1 LRSFGADARAYGLM
15 QSLFSLAQLVG
26 GLLCGPLMDV
36 YGARWGMSLAFFS
49 GAVSYGMTAMSTK
62 YVTTSARHRVFC
74 LHHAHPLTADAPCVR
89 LSCLYSMPMLYLS
102 RLPTAFQHAALAAR
116 VSIAAKTRGATQA
129 ALLGYVGLAYT
140 VGAIAGPV
148 IGGAL
153 ATHSLRGVSLLA
165 AALSLLSAASVLV
178 VLPARP
184 RATAAAAAA
193 AAPPPSLG
201 SKLNVREF
209 ARVCTL
215 PGVRPLLAVK
225 GVMSLVLALFHGVFA
240 LAASTHFGLSTAAT
254 GAVLSAMSVVTMFTQ
269 AFLINWAIS
278 RFDVGTLYRVNVAL
292 MAVSFAGLAW
302 ARTITAVALWVVPL
316 TMASSILFTANTV
329 RLLCACMRMPHRNT
343 ATP

>member
-1 LRSFGADARAYGLM
+1 
-15 QSLFSLAQLVG
+15 
-26 GLLCGPLMDV
+26 
-36 YGARWGMSLAFFS
+36 
-49 GAVSYGMTAMSTK
+49 
-62 YVTTSARHRVFC
+62 
-74 LHHAHPLTADAPCVR
+74 
-89 LSCLYSMPMLYLS
+89 MPMLYFS

-129 ALLGYVGLAYT
+129 TLLGYIGLAYT

-165 AALSLLSAASVLV
+165 AALSLLSAASVLA
-178 VLPARP
+178 VLPAKP
-184 RATAAAAAA
+184 RVAAAAA

-278 RFDVGTLYRVNVAL
+278 RFDIGTLYRVNVAL

-302 ARTITAVALWVVPL
+302 ARTITAVALWVVPM
-316 TMASSILFTANTV
+316 TISSSILFTANTV
-329 RLLCACMRMPHRNT
+329 RLRRARCVHMHACPADASHPPSMPPAGAAEPRGESRRPRHHQRD
-343 ATP
+343 